1 MRAVVFTFVILLFL
15 TLSPQ
20 VVQAQEQPS
29 AAVVAVAAEQVD
41 WEETEEGFLRAVLY
55 GDLSNEGRYVMR
67 LKLPANWVGRPHTH
81 GDTEIVSVHS
91 GTLLLAYGEDLSQ
104 EGAKSFG
111 PGSLIVLPVGTKMR
125 AFTGEDE
132 VVLDIQGQG
141 PATTQYLD
149 EESNEGN

>member
-1 MRAVVFTFVILLFL
+1 MRAVVFSFVILLFL

-41 WEETEEGFLRAVLY
+41 WEETEQGFLRAVLY
-55 GDLSNEGRYVMR
+55 GDLSSEGHYVMR
-67 LKLPANWVGRPHTH
+67 LKLPPNFEGRPHTH
-81 GDTEIVSVHS
+81 GGTEIVSVQS
-91 GTLLLAYGEDLSQ
+91 GTLLLAYGENLSH
-104 EGAKSFG
+104 EAANSFG
-111 PGSLIVLPVGTKMR
+111 PGSFVVLPAGTKMR
-125 AFTGEDE
+125 GFTGEDE
-132 VVLDIQGQG
+132 VVLEIQGQG